1 MGIFKETLPDYL
13 KNQIRIREKILQTG
27 NNPTEGRSITQLS
40 TDDYDTKLPQ
50 GAFHTWGLNKSCTI
64 RMASCVDLIDDDI
77 LEISKNNPAINRLAE
92 KDLLGPGL
100 SLAYI
105 LEGGTIIKGAK
116 QARVKN
122 DKGGYETS
130 VSFYGSTLGPLI
142 VNKIINDHNG
152 KIEFIPINYGAKI
165 NINFNLNDS

>member
-13 KNQIRIREKILQTG
+13 KKQIRIREKILQTG
-27 NNPTEGRSITQLS
+27 NNPTEGRSTTRLS

-50 GAFHTWGLNKSCTI
+50 GAFHTWTLNKSCTI

-122 DKGGYETS
+122 DKGGYDKKLS
-130 VSFYGSTLGPLI
+130 I
-142 VNKIINDHNG
+142 NK
-152 KIEFIPINYGAKI
+152 KYKK
-165 NINFNLNDS
+165 